1 MGLLGWIKTKLFP
14 APASVGVAAPQPAAS
29 ARAPRERPQ
38 QGAQTGPHTPSSD
51 AALPQRASA
60 STAARAALLRAR
72 VGPLDGDEHLAGKL
86 DNPESD
92 LLERLRQR
100 IESGELDI
108 PLLPPTSVTALE
120 VANRPS
126 VDVHQ
131 LVQTIA
137 RDPLITSE
145 LLRIANSAL
154 YATQNE
160 ASSLQQAI
168 MRIGLKAV
176 RNVVFSAAMKS
187 SLSNARRL
195 NEYAEE
201 VWRQS
206 QSVAAVARK
215 LGASTGFEREQAY
228 LIGLL
233 HDIGKIVLLG
243 MLQREMR
250 DMSRLSPA
258 LVGRTFRL
266 FHESAGGAIAA
277 QWKLPIEIVSVASQ
291 HHDFASN
298 EDYPRAAALA
308 KLAHEIDLRLSLRD
322 EGGVRMLVESPA
334 LEFLGIRDEA
344 ARWQLIEAAR
354 EEWEAHAHSH
364 PH

>member
-14 APASVGVAAPQPAAS
+14 APAVASVAAPQHAAP
-29 ARAPRERPQ
+29 ARAPRER
-38 QGAQTGPHTPSSD
+38 AETRTGD
-51 AALPQRASA
+51 APLPERAPA
-60 STAARAALLRAR
+60 STASHAALLRGR
-72 VGPLDGDEHLAGKL
+72 VGPLDGDEHLVGKL

-100 IESGELDI
+100 IEGGELDI

-131 LVQTIA
+131 LVQAIA
-137 RDPLITSE
+137 RDPLITSD

-176 RNVVFSAAMKS
+176 RNVVFGAAMKS

-206 QSVAAVARK
+206 QSVAAVARR

-233 HDIGKIVLLG
+233 HDIGKVVLLG

-250 DMSRLSPA
+250 DKSRLSPA
-258 LVGRTFRL
+258 LVGRTFRQ
-266 FHESAGGAIAA
+266 FHESAGGAMAA

-308 KLAHEIDLRLSLRD
+308 NLAHEIDLRLSLRD
-322 EGGVRMLVESPA
+322 EAGLRLLVDSPT
-334 LEFLGIRDEA
+334 LELLGIRDEA
-344 ARWQLIEAAR
+344 ARWQLIAAAR